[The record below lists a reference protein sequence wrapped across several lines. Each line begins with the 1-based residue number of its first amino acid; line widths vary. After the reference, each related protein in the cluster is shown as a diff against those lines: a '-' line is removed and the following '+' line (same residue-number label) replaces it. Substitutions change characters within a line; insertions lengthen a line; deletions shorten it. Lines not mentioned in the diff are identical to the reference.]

1 MVGAS
6 CCGCMAC
13 EAVCPVHAIELD
25 TRGGYWYPK
34 INACVYCGKCLD
46 VCPIL
51 NSEHNKVKEKNTA
64 YIAYLIDEQER
75 RKSTSGGLFFAIA
88 TYVIQHD
95 GVVYGAAFDDSM
107 RVTHHR
113 ASTKQQVTMLRGSKY
128 VQSDIRLFFQQIID
142 DLKTK
147 KMVLFSGTPCQVSA
161 VKSFCEKKANC
172 DNLFLLEILCY
183 GVPSPMIFQNH
194 LKQIEL
200 NYKDAVCN
208 YLFRDESGG
217 WGQYY
222 IHSADLKNGMH
233 LYNETLF
240 QDLEKL
246 YRSHYNVRQSC
257 FECRY
262 IGRKRCADITIGD
275 CWGVHEIT
283 KEFDSKDG
291 VSLVLINTS
300 FGREVWNSIC
310 NDVNSLEIEYNVL
323 EKSNGVLV
331 HGPEKPNDYEEFWK
345 WFQKRGYLETLIR
358 FTPYGGIRYSIYHK
372 ICNMKNRLRK
382 KWYNEDRKSG

>member
-1 MVGAS
+1 M
-6 CCGCMAC
+6 
-13 EAVCPVHAIELD
+13 
-25 TRGGYWYPK
+25 
-34 INACVYCGKCLD
+34 D

-128 VQSDIRLFFQQIID
+128 VQSDIRLVFQQIID

-345 WFQKRGYLETLIR
+345 WFQKRGIWRHSSDSLR
-358 FTPYGGIRYSIYHK
+358 MVGYGIVSTIKYVT
-372 ICNMKNRLRK
+372 
-382 KWYNEDRKSG
+382 

>member
-1 MVGAS
+1 MPSTCHRIGY
-6 CCGCMAC
+6 
-13 EAVCPVHAIELD
+13 
-25 TRGGYWYPK
+25 TGGYWYPK

-128 VQSDIRLFFQQIID
+128 VQSDIRLVFQQIID

-172 DNLFLLEILCY
+172 DNLFY
-183 GVPSPMIFQNH
+183 
-194 LKQIEL
+194 
-200 NYKDAVCN
+200 
-208 YLFRDESGG
+208 
-217 WGQYY
+217 
-222 IHSADLKNGMH
+222 
-233 LYNETLF
+233 
-240 QDLEKL
+240 
-246 YRSHYNVRQSC
+246 
-257 FECRY
+257 
-262 IGRKRCADITIGD
+262 
-275 CWGVHEIT
+275 
-283 KEFDSKDG
+283 
-291 VSLVLINTS
+291 
-300 FGREVWNSIC
+300 
-310 NDVNSLEIEYNVL
+310 
-323 EKSNGVLV
+323 
-331 HGPEKPNDYEEFWK
+331 
-345 WFQKRGYLETLIR
+345 
-358 FTPYGGIRYSIYHK
+358 
-372 ICNMKNRLRK
+372 
-382 KWYNEDRKSG
+382 

>member
-1 MVGAS
+1 MNFFGRTDVMEKQPLLNTYINNVTMS
-6 CCGCMAC
+6 
-13 EAVCPVHAIELD
+13 ETVEAIEQMITAD
-25 TRGGYWYPK
+25 KKSYIVAINVDVVMK
-34 INACVYCGKCLD
+34 IED
-46 VCPIL
+46 D
-51 NSEHNKVKEKNTA
+51 
-64 YIAYLIDEQER
+64 IAYLIDEQER

-128 VQSDIRLFFQQIID
+128 VQSDIRLVFQQIID

-222 IHSADLKNGMH
+222 IHSADLKM
-233 LYNETLF
+233 ECICTM
-240 QDLEKL
+240 KL
-246 YRSHYNVRQSC
+246 C
-257 FECRY
+257 
-262 IGRKRCADITIGD
+262 
-275 CWGVHEIT
+275 
-283 KEFDSKDG
+283 SK
-291 VSLVLINTS
+291 T
-300 FGREVWNSIC
+300 
-310 NDVNSLEIEYNVL
+310 
-323 EKSNGVLV
+323 
-331 HGPEKPNDYEEFWK
+331 
-345 WFQKRGYLETLIR
+345 
-358 FTPYGGIRYSIYHK
+358 
-372 ICNMKNRLRK
+372 
-382 KWYNEDRKSG
+382 